1 MKEKNKAIYM
11 KVSPE
16 ELQRIRTRMESVGIR
31 NLSRYMLKMAL
42 NGYVINLDM
51 SDMKEVL
58 RLMKINSNNLN
69 QYVKRANET
78 GSIYRED
85 VEELQR
91 MHKELLYLL
100 GNILEQLSK
109 ID

>member
-16 ELQRIRTRMESVGIR
+16 ELQRIRKRMESVGIR
-31 NLSRYMLKMAL
+31 NLSSYMLKMAL

-51 SDMKEVL
+51 SDIKEVL

-85 VEELQR
+85 IEELQR
-91 MHKELLYLL
+91 THKELLHLL